1 MWLTRL
7 YQRFRG
13 LVHELSKFGVVGA
26 IAYVVD
32 TVVFVLLLQVMETLV
47 AGALATA
54 VAATVAFLGN
64 RFWTWRHRARTGLAR
79 EYVLYF
85 TFNAIGLLIVLA
97 VLGVSHYGL
106 GAIWPAF
113 QSSLADVVAKNVVGL
128 ALGTSFRFWSYRR
141 FVFRERASVSELA
154 SGSDRL
160 SRELASGSD
169 KLSRERASVSERESG
184 SDRLSREHASGS
196 DRLSREDASGSD
208 RLSREHA
215 SESDKLSGEE
225 TRGGDLL
232 GRDHPGLNEQAS
244 DQLSLEHVSLDEHAG
259 VTERASGGDQLS
271 PAAPVPD
278 GYDPTRAAP
287 RTGVA

>member
-85 TFNAIGLLIVLA
+85 TFNAIGLLIVLV

-141 FVFRERASVSELA
+141 FVFRDA

-169 KLSRERASVSERESG
+169 RLSRERASVSEQESG
-184 SDRLSREHASGS
+184 SDKLSRELASGG
-196 DRLSREDASGSD
+196 DGLSREETSG
-208 RLSREHA
+208 
-215 SESDKLSGEE
+215 SDKLSGEE
-225 TRGGDLL
+225 TRGGDQL
-232 GRDHPGLNEQAS
+232 GRDHPGL
-244 DQLSLEHVSLDEHAG
+244 
-259 VTERASGGDQLS
+259 TERAGDQLS

>member
-85 TFNAIGLLIVLA
+85 TFNAIGLLIVLV
-97 VLGVSHYGL
+97 VLGISHYGL

-128 ALGTSFRFWSYRR
+128 ALATSFRFWSYRR
-141 FVFRERASVSELA
+141 FVFRERASVSERA

-160 SRELASGSD
+160 SRERASGVD
-169 KLSRERASVSERESG
+169 QLSQEETRG
-184 SDRLSREHASGS
+184 GDQLSREHAS
-196 DRLSREDASGSD
+196 LSERAD
-208 RLSREHA
+208 
-215 SESDKLSGEE
+215 
-225 TRGGDLL
+225 GGDQL
-232 GRDHPGLNEQAS
+232 GRDHAGLSERAS
-244 DQLSLEHVSLDEHAG
+244 DQLSLEHAGLNEHAG
-259 VTERASGGDQLS
+259 VTELAGGGDQLS